1 MVGPYR
7 QEEQLESDN
16 ITLLGEASS
25 NLSELAP
32 SLKGLLDALL
42 NVAVNLMPE
51 GRLQK
56 QLPASCRVQS
66 QCKHE
71 LGIGLLLVIA
81 QLLYA
86 IL

>member
-1 MVGPYR
+1 MIETPFASALIQTDWTVGPHR
-7 QEEQLESDN
+7 QEEQLEGDD

-42 NVAVNLMPE
+42 DIAVDLMPE

-56 QLPASCRVQS
+56 
-66 QCKHE
+66 
-71 LGIGLLLVIA
+71 
-81 QLLYA
+81 
-86 IL
+86 

>member
-1 MVGPYR
+1 MGPHR
-7 QEEQLESDN
+7 QEEQLEGDD

-42 NVAVNLMPE
+42 DIAVDLMPE

-56 QLPASCRVQS
+56 
-66 QCKHE
+66 
-71 LGIGLLLVIA
+71 
-81 QLLYA
+81 
-86 IL
+86 